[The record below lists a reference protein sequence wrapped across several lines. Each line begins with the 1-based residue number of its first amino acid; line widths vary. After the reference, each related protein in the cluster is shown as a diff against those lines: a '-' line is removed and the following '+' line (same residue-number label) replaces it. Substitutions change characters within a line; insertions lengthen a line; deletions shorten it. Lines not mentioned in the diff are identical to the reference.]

1 MSVMSDASLS
11 PQSLH
16 HKGSRSISNQNNLD
30 TFLIIYTTRAIYP
43 SKTMASLLK
52 KSPSSVDA
60 VLRDASH
67 FTQKS
72 SVKPVKDKSG
82 LSATDLTSTV
92 SLNLDDPEVKEAARA
107 LLLKD
112 PTLAAEA
119 VAEYP
124 ELQKYINEGLDIKIP
139 KVQTPSVEGRAAVP
153 VPRTVTDDDN
163 EAKDGDVDDAERGLT
178 VLDNLLRRTK
188 TSLDAKGG
196 GNFSMVRTIF
206 FVLTKSSD

>member
-1 MSVMSDASLS
+1 MIVSVIAVASPSRNSSHLQTPKSLS
-11 PQSLH
+11 NEQKPYP
-16 HKGSRSISNQNNLD
+16 
-30 TFLIIYTTRAIYP
+30 FLLKYTTKAIQQ
-43 SKTMASLLK
+43 TMAPALE
-52 KSPSSVDA
+52 KSPSSVGV

-82 LSATDLTSTV
+82 LSETDLTNTV
-92 SLNLDDPEVKEAARA
+92 SLDLDDPEVKEAARN
-107 LLLKD
+107 LFLKD